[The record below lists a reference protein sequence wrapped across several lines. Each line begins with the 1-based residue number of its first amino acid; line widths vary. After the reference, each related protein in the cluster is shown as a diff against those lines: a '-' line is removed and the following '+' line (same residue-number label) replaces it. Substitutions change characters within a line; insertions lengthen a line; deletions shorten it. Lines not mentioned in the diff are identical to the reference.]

1 MQRSYASILEK
12 SVVSFYRVLRYLE
25 VNRGNKSPALGAI
38 QTHIYLDDEALSPRC
53 PYFWIWIFAKDEL
66 I

>member
-38 QTHIYLDDEALSPRC
+38 QTHIYLDDEALSRG
-53 PYFWIWIFAKDEL
+53 PYFWIFTKDEL
-66 I
+66 M